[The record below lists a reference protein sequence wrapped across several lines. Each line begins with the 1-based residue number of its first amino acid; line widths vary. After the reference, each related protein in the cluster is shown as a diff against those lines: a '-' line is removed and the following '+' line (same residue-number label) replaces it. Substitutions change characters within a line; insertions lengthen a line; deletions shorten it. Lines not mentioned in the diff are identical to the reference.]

1 MKKVFAV
8 ILAAVLVTLMSAGC
22 FAEAGPEMPDGL
34 FRHIVE
40 MWTDE
45 GEHWYQAYFAGLG
58 PHSMSFPGPDL
69 PKNGGR
75 DRGPVRLGRND
86 ARDAD
91 PAVRRDVPDVEGL

>member
-8 ILAAVLVTLMSAGC
+8 ILAAILVTLMSAGC

-45 GEHWYQAYFAGLG
+45 GEHWYQA
-58 PHSMSFPGPDL
+58 
-69 PKNGGR
+69 
-75 DRGPVRLGRND
+75 
-86 ARDAD
+86 
-91 PAVRRDVPDVEGL
+91 